1 MRASARGRSDLIKS
15 SRAGRPADGLNYTD
29 YVLLVHNNKY
39 DPTIFKILR
48 PLSKG
53 KHGFY
58 DVEVFLANWPQFDI
72 WD

>member
-1 MRASARGRSDLIKS
+1 MIKS